1 MKGQK
6 NRACPRMSE
15 MDSKCSRKRVR
26 CGEVRFLGKSD
37 KIASGFSKGFSYLFL
52 TFWMSEVPVVYLL

>member
-1 MKGQK
+1 
-6 NRACPRMSE
+6 